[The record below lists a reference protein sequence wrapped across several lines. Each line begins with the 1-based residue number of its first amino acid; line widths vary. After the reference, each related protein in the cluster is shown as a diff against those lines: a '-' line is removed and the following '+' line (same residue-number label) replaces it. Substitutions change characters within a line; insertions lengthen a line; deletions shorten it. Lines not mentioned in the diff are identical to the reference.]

1 MPLRWG
7 KLQDTGRPV
16 VYRTRA
22 YVFVAVSAFAILIF
36 FYTNSL
42 IRRLEAQSATLSRSI
57 AGLCATAT
65 YEARENEPLRVIFSE
80 LIEAI
85 NFPIVISDVRG
96 IPITWKGVPVDL
108 APDDITHDEYIS
120 ADPSNLEGSV
130 FQEVVAFSAGLDEKH
145 DPIPM
150 THIGDATVLG
160 YIHYGES
167 SMIVAFSAGL
177 DEKHDPIPMT
187 HIGDATVLGY
197 IHYGESSMIREMRY
211 VPALELLAFGV
222 LVFLGYLGFR
232 NAKLAELRSIWVGL
246 AKETAHQLG
255 TPISSLM
262 GWVELIK
269 ESARGGCPAEEMAD
283 MTDEMQRDLDRL
295 EKISLRFNQIGSIPK
310 TKRQDIVIALRDVVD
325 YLRRRLQALK
335 RDVTIVEDYG
345 DVPPVEINRELM
357 EWVVENLVKNSTEAL
372 PASGGTIE
380 ISTEYFPRDGSIQ
393 IRVTDS
399 GKGLT
404 PAERRRIFVPGY
416 STKRKGW
423 GLGLALA
430 RRIVEEYHK
439 GKLDVSWSEV
449 GRGTT
454 FVITLRTN

>member
-1 MPLRWG
+1 MPLRGG
-7 KLQDTGRPV
+7 KLHDTERPE

-22 YVFVAVSAFAILIF
+22 YVIVAVSALALFIF
-36 FYTNSL
+36 LYTNSL

-85 NFPIVISDVRG
+85 NFPIIISDVRG
-96 IPITWKGVPVDL
+96 IPITWKGLPL
-108 APDDITHDEYIS
+108 ELTPDDVSHDEYIDV
-120 ADPSNLEGSV
+120 DPSNVEGTV
-130 FQEVVAFSAGLDEKH
+130 FEEVVAFARELDEDH
-145 DPIPM
+145 EPIPM
-150 THIGDATVLG
+150 THIGD
-160 YIHYGES
+160 E
-167 SMIVAFSAGL
+167 
-177 DEKHDPIPMT
+177 
-187 HIGDATVLGY
+187 TVLGY
-197 IHYGESSMIREMRY
+197 IHYGESSMIREMRF
-211 VPALELLAFGV
+211 VPMLELVAFGV

-255 TPISSLM
+255 TPISSLL

-269 ESARGGCPAEEMAD
+269 DSSERGCPAEEIAS
-283 MTDEMQRDLDRL
+283 MTDEMHRDLERL

-310 TKRQDIVIALRDVVD
+310 TKSQDLVLVLRDAAD
-325 YLRRRLQALK
+325 YLRRRLTALRK
-335 RDVTIVEDYG
+335 EVEIVEDYC
-345 DVPPVEINRELM
+345 DMPLVEINHDLM
-357 EWVVENLVKNSTEAL
+357 EWVVENLVKNSIEAL
-372 PASGGTIE
+372 PEKGGRIE
-380 ISTEYFPRDGSIQ
+380 IATEYAPREAAV
-393 IRVTDS
+393 RVRFTDN

-404 PAERRRIFVPGY
+404 PAQRRRIFVPGY

-439 GKLDVSWSEV
+439 GKLYVSWSEV
-449 GRGTT
+449 GKGTT
-454 FVITLRTN
+454 FVIQLPVS

>member
-1 MPLRWG
+1 MPRRFG
-7 KLQDTGRPV
+7 RLQDTEQPF
-16 VYRTRA
+16 VYRTRS
-22 YVFVAVSAFAILIF
+22 YVFVAVSVLAIAIF
-36 FYTNSL
+36 LYTNSL
-42 IRRLEAQSATLSRSI
+42 IRRLEVQSATLSRSI

-65 YEARENEPLRVIFSE
+65 YEARENEPLRMIFSE
-80 LIEAI
+80 LIETI
-85 NFPIVISDVRG
+85 NFPIVITDVRG
-96 IPITWKGVPVDL
+96 IPIVWKGLPLD
-108 APDDITHDEYIS
+108 ADPDDVSHEEYIS
-120 ADPSNLEGSV
+120 ADPANLEGTV
-130 FQEVVAFSAGLDEKH
+130 YEEVVAFTDELDAKH

-150 THIGDATVLG
+150 THIGD
-160 YIHYGES
+160 
-167 SMIVAFSAGL
+167 
-177 DEKHDPIPMT
+177 D
-187 HIGDATVLGY
+187 TVLGY

-211 VPALELLAFGV
+211 VPVLELVAFGI

-262 GWVELIK
+262 GWTELIR
-269 ESARGGCPAEEMAD
+269 ESAASGCPGSEISD
-283 MTDEMQRDLDRL
+283 MTDEMHRDLERL

-310 TKRQDIVIALRDVVD
+310 TKRQDIVVVLRDAAD
-325 YLRRRLQALK
+325 YLRRRLGALK
-335 RDVTIVEDYG
+335 RDVEIVESYG
-345 DVPPVEINRELM
+345 EVPPVEINRELM

-372 PASGGTIE
+372 PPQGGRIE
-380 ISTEYFPRDGSIQ
+380 IRTEHSPKDGIV
-393 IRVTDS
+393 RVLFTDN

-404 PAERRRIFVPGY
+404 QAERRRIFVPGY

-439 GKLDVSWSEV
+439 GRLYVGWSEV

-454 FVITLRTN
+454 FVICLPAT

>member
-1 MPLRWG
+1 MPLRLG
-7 KLQDTGRPV
+7 RLQDTERPV

-22 YVFVAVSAFAILIF
+22 YVFVAASVLAILIF
-36 FYTNSL
+36 LYTNSL
-42 IRRLEAQSATLSRSI
+42 VRRLEVQSATLSRSI

-65 YEARENEPLRVIFSE
+65 YEARQNEPLRVIFSE
-80 LIEAI
+80 MIEAI

-96 IPITWKGVPVDL
+96 IPITWKGVPVDVT
-108 APDDITHDEYIS
+108 PDDISHEDYIS
-120 ADPSNLEGSV
+120 ADPLDIEGSP
-130 FQEVVAFSAGLDEKH
+130 FEEIIAFSAGLDR
-145 DPIPM
+145 
-150 THIGDATVLG
+150 
-160 YIHYGES
+160 
-167 SMIVAFSAGL
+167 
-177 DEKHDPIPMT
+177 KHDPIPMT

-232 NAKLAELRSIWVGL
+232 NAKLAEMRSIWVGL

-262 GWVELIK
+262 GWVELIR
-269 ESARGGCPAEEMAD
+269 ESARGGCPADEMAD

-295 EKISLRFNQIGSIPK
+295 TKISLRFNQIGSIPK
-310 TKRQDIVIALRDVVD
+310 TKRQDLVVVLRDSAD

-345 DVPPVEINRELM
+345 PAPLIEINRELM
-357 EWVVENLVKNSTEAL
+357 EWVVENLVKNSIEAL
-372 PASGGTIE
+372 PDRGGKIE
-380 ISTEYFPRDGSIQ
+380 ISTEHLPRDGA
-393 IRVTDS
+393 IRIRFTDN
-399 GKGLT
+399 GKGLS
-404 PAERRRIFVPGY
+404 PAERRRIFTPGY

-430 RRIVEEYHK
+430 RRIVEEYHN
-439 GKLDVSWSEV
+439 GKLYVSWSEV
-449 GRGTT
+449 GQGTT
-454 FVITLRTN
+454 FVITLPTN

>member
-1 MPLRWG
+1 MPFRWG
-7 KLQDTGRPV
+7 RLQDTERPA

-22 YVFVAVSAFAILIF
+22 YVFVAVSVLAILIF
-36 FYTNSL
+36 LYTNSL

-96 IPITWKGVPVDL
+96 IPITWKGIPLDID
-108 APDDITHDEYIS
+108 PEDITHEEYIS
-120 ADPSNLEGSV
+120 ADPSDLEGSV
-130 FQEVVAFSAGLDEKH
+130 FEEIVAFTDELDRKH
-145 DPIPM
+145 APIPM
-150 THIGDATVLG
+150 THIGDT
-160 YIHYGES
+160 
-167 SMIVAFSAGL
+167 
-177 DEKHDPIPMT
+177 
-187 HIGDATVLGY
+187 TVLGY

-211 VPALELLAFGV
+211 VPALELVAFGV

-262 GWVELIK
+262 GWVELMR
-269 ESARGGCPAEEMAD
+269 ESARAGCPADEMAR
-283 MTDEMQRDLDRL
+283 MADEMQRDLDRL

-310 TKRQDIVIALRDVVD
+310 TRRQDIVIVLRDVAD
-325 YLRRRLQALK
+325 YLRHRLQALS
-335 RDVTIVEDYG
+335 RNVEIVESYS

-357 EWVVENLVKNSTEAL
+357 EWVIENLVKNSTEAL
-372 PASGGTIE
+372 PPGGGRIE
-380 ISTEYFPRDGSIQ
+380 IATEHSPKDGAVI
-393 IRVTDS
+393 VTFTDN
-399 GKGLT
+399 GKGMT
-404 PAERRRIFVPGY
+404 QAERRRVFVPGY

-439 GKLDVSWSEV
+439 GKLYVSWSEV

-454 FVITLRTN
+454 FVISLPTT

>member
-1 MPLRWG
+1 MPFRWG
-7 KLQDTGRPV
+7 RLQDTEQPV
-16 VYRTRA
+16 FYRTRA
-22 YVFVAVSAFAILIF
+22 YVFVAVSILAIAIF
-36 FYTNSL
+36 LYTNSL

-65 YEARENEPLRVIFSE
+65 YEARENEPLRMIFSE
-80 LIEAI
+80 LTEAI
-85 NFPIVISDVRG
+85 NFPIVITDVRG
-96 IPITWKGVPVDL
+96 IPIMWKGLPVGGD
-108 APDDITHDEYIS
+108 PNDVTHEEYIS
-120 ADPSNLEGSV
+120 ADPLNLEGTV
-130 FQEVVAFSAGLDEKH
+130 FEEVVAFTSELNAKH

-150 THIGDATVLG
+150 THIGD
-160 YIHYGES
+160 
-167 SMIVAFSAGL
+167 
-177 DEKHDPIPMT
+177 D
-187 HIGDATVLGY
+187 TVLGY

-211 VPALELLAFGV
+211 VPVLELVAFGI

-262 GWVELIK
+262 GWVELIR
-269 ESARGGCPAEEMAD
+269 ESATQGCPGSEISD
-283 MTDEMQRDLDRL
+283 MSDEMHRDLERL

-310 TKRQDIVIALRDVVD
+310 TRRQDLVVVLRDVAD
-325 YLRRRLQALK
+325 YLRRRLGALK
-335 RDVTIVEDYG
+335 RDVEIVESYG
-345 DVPPVEINRELM
+345 EIPPVEINRELM

-372 PASGGTIE
+372 PARGGRIE
-380 ISTEYFPRDGSIQ
+380 IRTEHSPKDGAV
-393 IRVTDS
+393 RVFFTDN
-399 GKGLT
+399 GKGLSQ
-404 PAERRRIFVPGY
+404 AEKRRIFVPGY

-439 GKLDVSWSEV
+439 GRLYVGWSEV

-454 FVITLRTN
+454 FVICLPST

>member
-1 MPLRWG
+1 MPRRLGR
-7 KLQDTGRPV
+7 LQDTERPV

-22 YVFVAVSAFAILIF
+22 YVFVAVSLLAILIF
-36 FYTNSL
+36 LYTNSL

-65 YEARENEPLRVIFSE
+65 YEARQNEPLRVIFSDM
-80 LIEAI
+80 IEAI

-96 IPITWKGVPVDL
+96 IPITWKGVPVDVT
-108 APDDITHDEYIS
+108 PDDISHADYID
-120 ADPSNLEGSV
+120 ADPLDLTGSP
-130 FQEVVAFSAGLDEKH
+130 FEEIIAF
-145 DPIPM
+145 
-150 THIGDATVLG
+150 T
-160 YIHYGES
+160 
-167 SMIVAFSAGL
+167 AGL

-211 VPALELLAFGV
+211 VPVLELLAFGV

-232 NAKLAELRSIWVGL
+232 NAKVAEMRSIWVGL

-269 ESARGGCPAEEMAD
+269 ESARSGCPADEMVD

-295 EKISLRFNQIGSIPK
+295 TKISLRFNQIGSIPK
-310 TKRQDIVIALRDVVD
+310 TKRQDLVVVLRDSTD

-335 RDVTIVEDYG
+335 RDVAIVEDYG
-345 DVPPVEINRELM
+345 PGPPIEINRELM
-357 EWVVENLVKNSTEAL
+357 EWVVENLVKNSIEAL
-372 PASGGTIE
+372 PDTGGKIE
-380 ISTEYFPRDGSIQ
+380 ISTEHLPRDGA
-393 IRVTDS
+393 IRISVKDN
-399 GKGLT
+399 GKGLS
-404 PAERRRIFVPGY
+404 PSERRRVFMPGY

-423 GLGLALA
+423 GLGLALS
-430 RRIVEEYHK
+430 RRIIEEYHK
-439 GKLDVSWSEV
+439 GKLFVSWSEL
-449 GRGTT
+449 GQGTT
-454 FVITLRTN
+454 FVITLPTH

>member
-1 MPLRWG
+1 MPFRLG
-7 KLQDTGRPV
+7 KLQDTERPV

-96 IPITWKGVPVDL
+96 IPITWKGVPVDV
-108 APDDITHDEYIS
+108 APDDISHDEYIS
-120 ADPSNLEGSV
+120 ADPSSLEGSV
-130 FQEVVAFSAGLDEKH
+130 FEEIVV
-145 DPIPM
+145 
-150 THIGDATVLG
+150 
-160 YIHYGES
+160 
-167 SMIVAFSAGL
+167 FSAGL

-232 NAKLAELRSIWVGL
+232 NAKVAELRSIWVGL

-269 ESARGGCPAEEMAD
+269 ESARSGCPADEMAD

-310 TKRQDIVIALRDVVD
+310 TRHQDLVVALRDVVD
-325 YLRRRLQALK
+325 YLRHRLQALK
-335 RDVTIVEDYG
+335 RNVELVENYG
-345 DVPPVEINRELM
+345 PVPPIEINRELM

-372 PASGGTIE
+372 PDSGGRIE
-380 ISTEYFPRDGSIQ
+380 ISTEHFPKDGSVQ
-393 IRVTDS
+393 IRITDS

-404 PAERRRIFVPGY
+404 AVERRHIFVPGY

-439 GKLDVSWSEV
+439 GKLYVSWSEV
-449 GRGTT
+449 GKGTT
-454 FVITLRTN
+454 FVISLPTN

>member
-1 MPLRWG
+1 MPFRLG
-7 KLQDTGRPV
+7 KLQDTERPV

-22 YVFVAVSAFAILIF
+22 YVFVAVSALAILIF

-65 YEARENEPLRVIFSE
+65 YEARENEPLRVIFSD
-80 LIEAI
+80 LIDAI

-96 IPITWKGVPVDL
+96 IPIAWKGIPVDVT
-108 APDDITHDEYIS
+108 PDDVSHDEYIS
-120 ADPSNLEGSV
+120 ADPSDLIGSPY
-130 FQEVVAFSAGLDEKH
+130 EE
-145 DPIPM
+145 
-150 THIGDATVLG
+150 
-160 YIHYGES
+160 
-167 SMIVAFSAGL
+167 IVAFSAGL

-269 ESARGGCPAEEMAD
+269 ESARRGCPADEMAD

-310 TKRQDIVIALRDVVD
+310 TRQQDLVVALRDVVD
-325 YLRRRLQALK
+325 YLRHRLQALK
-335 RDVTIVEDYG
+335 RNVEMVENYG
-345 DVPPVEINRELM
+345 PVPPIEINRELM

-372 PASGGTIE
+372 PDTGGRIE
-380 ISTEYFPRDGSIQ
+380 ISTEHFPKDGSVQ
-393 IRVTDS
+393 IRITDS
-399 GKGLT
+399 GKGLSPT
-404 PAERRRIFVPGY
+404 ERRHIFVPGY

-430 RRIVEEYHK
+430 QRIVEEYHK
-439 GKLDVSWSEV
+439 GKLYVSWSEV
-449 GRGTT
+449 GKGTT
-454 FVITLRTN
+454 FIISLPTN